1 MAQKTQQFLS
11 SILNNA
17 DNAHLTLSS
26 AALELL
32 ANYGQAH

>member
-11 SILNNA
+11 NMLHSA
-17 DNAHLTLSS
+17 DNGHLTLPN

-32 ANYGQAH
+32 ANYGLTH